1 MLDKVLFSLKYS
13 LFFFYFF
20 RINVFVVIHYK
31 LEALLMS
38 TNISMFSW
46 RNRQK
51 KQQLFLRFLH
61 VFFFFFCV
69 LFMSLFFFF
78 FFFCFFHVSFNF
90 IICFC
95 LIQIPQYNLRH
106 RRSKSNGDDLV
117 LDHRPSGLLN
127 LGKDISPA
135 IPPHIFH
142 VFCFLNL

>member
-13 LFFFYFF
+13 FFFYFF
-20 RINVFVVIHYK
+20 RINVLVVIHYK

-38 TNISMFSW
+38 TNIGMFSW
-46 RNRQK
+46 RKAKK
-51 KQQLFLRFLH
+51 KQLFFRFLCC
-61 VFFFFFCV
+61 FF
-69 LFMSLFFFF
+69 LFFFL
-78 FFFCFFHVSFNF
+78 FFFCFVHVSFNF

>member
-13 LFFFYFF
+13 LFFFLFF
-20 RINVFVVIHYK
+20 FCINVFVVIHYK
-31 LEALLMS
+31 LEALLVS
-38 TNISMFSW
+38 TDISMFSW

-51 KQQLFLRFLH
+51 KNQLFLRFLR
-61 VFFFFFCV
+61 V
-69 LFMSLFFFF
+69 FFFF
-78 FFFCFFHVSFNF
+78 FFFFFFVHVSFNF
-90 IICFC
+90 VICFC

-117 LDHRPSGLLN
+117 LDHRYSGLLN

-142 VFCFLNL
+142 VFF

>member
-1 MLDKVLFSLKYS
+1 M
-13 LFFFYFF
+13 
-20 RINVFVVIHYK
+20 VIHYR

-38 TNISMFSW
+38 IDISMFSW

-51 KQQLFLRFLH
+51 EKQLFLRFLH
-61 VFFFFFCV
+61 VFWGFFFVHV
-69 LFMSLFFFF
+69 LF
-78 FFFCFFHVSFNF
+78 NF
-90 IICFC
+90 VICFC

-135 IPPHIFH
+135 ILLHNFH
-142 VFCFLNL
+142 VFFKPVRVCIPSLLNILCNGIFKGWLIRAEKITDYQSCHCN